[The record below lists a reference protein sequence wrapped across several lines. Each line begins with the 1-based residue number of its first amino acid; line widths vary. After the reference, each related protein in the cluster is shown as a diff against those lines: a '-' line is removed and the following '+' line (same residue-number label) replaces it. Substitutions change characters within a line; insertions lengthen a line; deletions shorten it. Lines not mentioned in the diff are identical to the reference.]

1 MNAMCQGCHIA
12 FIVTEVLLH
21 VAKEALQSW
30 EGENHGPDISNQLVP
45 LSDNEKLLAGWDS
58 CQDFHETT
66 FTVWEEGHCYTDCV
80 HYLYQQHL
88 TGGPNPV
95 SLVKFF

>member
-1 MNAMCQGCHIA
+1 MVGRLCPWLANIIHQALMNATCQGCHIA
-12 FIVTEVLLH
+12 FNVTEVLLH

-58 CQDFHETT
+58 
-66 FTVWEEGHCYTDCV
+66 
-80 HYLYQQHL
+80 
-88 TGGPNPV
+88 
-95 SLVKFF
+95 